1 MKTTARPH
9 VLALYFGTKIQ
20 NCTRKYPVKVIF
32 KLDDTNRNTLTLQ
45 NLQQCT
51 RIYNYIQWAEG
62 KLINCAKKMMDSQLN
77 QPQWTRS
84 RKKQKTQAIVC
95 IPTQDYKLISTD
107 FGVDS
112 ASRSPFR
119 ARTDRQTD
127 RQTQTHWSS
136 SYPRG
141 CWPPA
146 CITKESERK

>member
-62 KLINCAKKMMDSQLN
+62 KLINCAKKLMDSQLN

-84 RKKQKTQAIVC
+84 RKKNRKPKQSYAYPRRTISLSLPTLVLIAQAVLLLERG
-95 IPTQDYKLISTD
+95 Q
-107 FGVDS
+107 
-112 ASRSPFR
+112 
-119 ARTDRQTD
+119 TDRQTD
-127 RQTQTHWSS
+127 RHRRTDHH
-136 SYPRG
+136 PIHAAAGRRR
-141 CWPPA
+141 A
-146 CITKESERK
+146 